1 MFPDLRRHMQ
11 RRLQRADHRYVDCG
25 APAVHTQ
32 VKHPERHHR
41 IVTFAL
47 GLTKRVM
54 EYRRDGLVITTDR
67 RRIDPDSALELLRS
81 TFWAREMKG
90 DVLARA
96 IQNSVCF
103 ALLDGTILA
112 GFGRAVSDLATYA
125 YWTDVVILSSY
136 RGRGLGRWLSDCMLA
151 HPDLQGLRRVAL
163 LTRDAAEL
171 YRGIGFTEG
180 PGPLVYMER
189 RPGAAS

>member
-1 MFPDLRRHMQ
+1 MLGD
-11 RRLQRADHRYVDCG
+11 
-25 APAVHTQ
+25 AP
-32 VKHPERHHR
+32 
-41 IVTFAL
+41 L
-47 GLTKRVM
+47 

-67 RRIDPDSALELLRS
+67 RRIDPDAVLELLRT

-90 DVLARA
+90 EVLARA

-112 GFGRAVSDLATYA
+112 GFGRVVSDLATYA

-136 RGRGLGRWLSDCMLA
+136 RGRGLGRWLSECMQA

-189 RPGAAS
+189 RP